1 MSMDELRQQVG
12 RMAVD
17 RIRRVKQL
25 LEAFEAG
32 DMPAS
37 RRSAGSRKW
46 PAAMTIGSCE
56 SEINTP
62 RRFRHEVR

>member
-37 RRSAGSRKW
+37 QAISRIEEVASGDDDRIVRVGNQHT
-46 PAAMTIGSCE
+46 P
-56 SEINTP
+56 EIQT
-62 RRFRHEVR
+62 